1 MIDAVCTYS
10 LDACSPLNRRG
21 MVQGGL
27 ALVAALVFLG
37 ACGKQDPSASQ
48 PPPSITVKT
57 SIAQNVAIPDET
69 EYLATLKSRHSTTLN
84 PQVEGFVTE
93 IFVKSG
99 DHVKAGKTLM
109 EIDPLKQQAT
119 LKSQEAERLAQES
132 NVAYA
137 KVQFERT
144 KELYDAGI
152 VAKQDLDQAQTTYDA
167 ADKQLESLQAQVSEQ
182 RVELHYYSV
191 VAPTDGI
198 VGDIPVRVGD
208 RVTNTTLLTTVD
220 EPGSLEAY
228 ISVPVENEDQLK
240 MGLPVE
246 LLDPT
251 GAVIGKTAID
261 FISPQTDPS
270 TQSVL
275 VKASVSNRED
285 LLRTAQFARARIIW
299 GTHEGPTIPVLAV
312 SRINGQYFGFVAESS
327 SGKTVARQKMLKLG
341 QLIGNSYAVLDGIKA
356 GDHVIVEGT
365 QILVD
370 GMPVTESSAN
380 ANAPAGVPHS

>member
-1 MIDAVCTYS
+1 MIDAVCTYN
-10 LDACSPLNRRG
+10 LDACSRLNRRG

-27 ALVAALVFLG
+27 TLVAALVFLG
-37 ACGKQDPSASQ
+37 SCGKKDPSAGQ

-144 KELYDAGI
+144 KKLYDAGI

-228 ISVPVENEDQLK
+228 ISVPVENEGQLK

-261 FISPQTDPS
+261 FISPQADPS

-285 LLRTAQFARARIIW
+285 ALRTAQFARARIIW
-299 GTHEGPTIPVLAV
+299 GTHEGPVIPILAV
-312 SRINGQYFGFVAESS
+312 SRINGQYFGFVAEPSG
-327 SGKTVARQKMLKLG
+327 GKTVARQKMLKLG
-341 QLIGNSYAVLDGIKA
+341 QLVGNSYPVLDGIKA
-356 GDHVIVEGT
+356 GDHIIVEGT

-370 GMPVTESSAN
+370 GMSVTESSAN
-380 ANAPAGVPHS
+380 ADAPAGVPHS